1 MRRIAACMGALTS
14 FLFMFIGPRSCLL
27 VLTLL
32 VYGAASA
39 RPRPQTQAAPGR
51 MLLDVVVT
59 TKSGAPAHG
68 LQQQDFT
75 LSDNRLKQTIDSFQE
90 VDGRQA
96 PIDVIIVID
105 AVNGGYSTVGFERE
119 QIDKVLRADQG
130 KLVHP
135 VSLAVLTD
143 TNLQIVEGLSSDGNA
158 LSTALDQYAS
168 GLRSFRSSGGFFEA
182 YQVFDISLRGLQD
195 LIDRESARSSGDRTR
210 KIIVWLSPGW
220 PLLSGPNIEID
231 AKQQE
236 SFFGQII
243 DFSNHFWQD
252 NVTLYGVDPSGTAN
266 PSHTFFWRNFLKGVS
281 KPSQVQ
287 AGDLALEVLA
297 TQSGGIALNSSNDI
311 AAQLQK
317 CFADLGSYYQLS
329 FDPPHA
335 DKPNE
340 YHQIEIHIAKP
351 GLSARTRQG
360 YYSQP

>member
-1 MRRIAACMGALTS
+1 
-14 FLFMFIGPRSCLL
+14 MFINPRSGRLILMLL
-27 VLTLL
+27 VCTA
-32 VYGAASA
+32 AASA
-39 RPRPQTQAAPGR
+39 GPGRPQTQPAPGR
-51 MLLDVVVT
+51 VLLDVVVT
-59 TKSGAPAHG
+59 AKSGAPARG

-75 LSDNRLKQTIDSFQE
+75 LSDNKVKQTINSFQA

-96 PIDVIIVID
+96 PIDVIVVID
-105 AVNGGYSTVGFERE
+105 AVNASYSTVGFERE

-130 KLVHP
+130 KLAYP
-135 VSLAVLTD
+135 ISLAVLTD
-143 TNLQIVEGLSSDGNA
+143 TDLQIVQGFSSDGNA
-158 LSTALDQYAS
+158 LSAALDQYAN

-182 YQVFDISLRGLQD
+182 NQVFEISLRGLQD
-195 LIDRESARSSGDRTR
+195 LIDRESARSSQDLTR
-210 KIIVWLSPGW
+210 KAIVWLSPGW

-236 SFFGQII
+236 SLFGRIV
-243 DFSNHFWQD
+243 DFSNHFWRD
-252 NVTLYGVDPSGTAN
+252 NVTLYSIDPSGTAN

-317 CFADLGSYYQLS
+317 CLADLGSYYQLS

-340 YHQIEIHIAKP
+340 YHQIEIRLAEP

>member
-1 MRRIAACMGALTS
+1 
-14 FLFMFIGPRSCLL
+14 MFINPRSGRLILMLL
-27 VLTLL
+27 VCSA
-32 VYGAASA
+32 VASA
-39 RPRPQTQAAPGR
+39 SPGRPQTQPASGR

-59 TKSGAPAHG
+59 AKSGVPARG

-75 LSDNRLKQTIDSFQE
+75 LTDNKVKQTINSFQA

-96 PIDVIIVID
+96 PIDVIVVID
-105 AVNGGYSTVGFERE
+105 AVNASYSTVGFERE
-119 QIDKVLRADQG
+119 QVDKVLRADQG
-130 KLVHP
+130 KLAYP

-143 TNLQIVEGLSSDGNA
+143 TDLQIVQGFSSDGNA
-158 LSTALDQYAS
+158 LSAALDQYAN

-182 YQVFDISLRGLQD
+182 NEVFEISLRGLQD
-195 LIDRESARSSGDRTR
+195 LIDRESARSSQDLTR
-210 KIIVWLSPGW
+210 KAIVWLSPGW

-236 SFFGQII
+236 SLFGRIV
-243 DFSNHFWQD
+243 DFSNHFWRD
-252 NVTLYGVDPSGTAN
+252 NVTLYSIDPSGTAN

-317 CFADLGSYYQLS
+317 CLADLGSYYQLS

-340 YHQIEIHIAKP
+340 YHQIEIRLAEP

>member
-1 MRRIAACMGALTS
+1 
-14 FLFMFIGPRSCLL
+14 MFINSRSGLLILMLLICSAAAAAGPGRQ
-27 VLTLL
+27 
-32 VYGAASA
+32 
-39 RPRPQTQAAPGR
+39 QTQAAPGR

-59 TKSGAPAHG
+59 AKSGVPAIG

-75 LSDNRLKQTIDSFQE
+75 LSDNKVKQTINSFQA

-96 PIDVIIVID
+96 SIDVIIVID
-105 AVNGGYSTVGFERE
+105 AVNSSYSTVSFERE

-130 KLVHP
+130 KLAYP
-135 VSLAVLTD
+135 ISLAVLTD
-143 TNLQIVEGLSSDGNA
+143 TGLQIVQGLSSDGNA

-168 GLRSFRSSGGFFEA
+168 GIRNFRSSGGFFEA
-182 YQVFDISLRGLQD
+182 SQVFDISLGGLRD
-195 LIDRESARSSGDRTR
+195 LVDRESPRGAGDHTR
-210 KIIVWLSPGW
+210 KVIVWLSPGW
-220 PLLSGPNIEID
+220 PLLSGPNIELD

-243 DFSNHFWQD
+243 DFSNRFWQG
-252 NVTLYGVDPSGTAN
+252 NVTLYSIDPSGTSSPA
-266 PSHTFFWRNFLKGVS
+266 HVFFWRNFLKGVN
-281 KPSQVQ
+281 KPNQVQ

-297 TQSGGIALNSSNDI
+297 TQSGGLALFSSNDV

-317 CFADLGSYYQLS
+317 CLADLGSYYELS

-340 YHQIEIHIAKP
+340 YHQIEIRIAKP

-360 YYSQP
+360 YYSRP

>member
-1 MRRIAACMGALTS
+1 
-14 FLFMFIGPRSCLL
+14 MFINPRSRLL
-27 VLTLL
+27 ILMLL
-32 VYGAASA
+32 FYGAAAPAGWS
-39 RPRPQTQAAPGR
+39 RPQTQAAPGR

-59 TKSGAPAHG
+59 AKSGVPARG

-75 LSDNRLKQTIDSFQE
+75 LSDNKLKQTINSFQE

-130 KLVHP
+130 KLAYP
-135 VSLAVLTD
+135 VSLGVLTD
-143 TNLQIVEGLSSDGNA
+143 TGLQIVEGLSSDGNA
-158 LSTALDQYAS
+158 LSAALDQYAS
-168 GLRSFRSSGGFFEA
+168 GLRNFRSSGGFFEA
-182 YQVFDISLRGLQD
+182 YQVFQISLRGLQD
-195 LIDRESARSSGDRTR
+195 LIDRESARSSQDLTR
-210 KIIVWLSPGW
+210 KVILWLSPGW
-220 PLLSGPNIEID
+220 PLLSGPNIQID

-236 SFFGQII
+236 SLFGQIV
-243 DFSNHFWQD
+243 DFSNHFRQD
-252 NVTLYGVDPSGTAN
+252 NITLYSIDPSGTSD
-266 PSHTFFWRNFLKGVS
+266 PSHVFFWRNFLKGVS
-281 KPSQVQ
+281 KPNQVQ

-297 TQSGGIALNSSNDI
+297 TQSGGLSLFSSNDV

-317 CFADLGSYYQLS
+317 CLADLGSYYELS
-329 FDPPHA
+329 FDPPHG

-340 YHQIEIHIAKP
+340 YHQIEIRIAKP

>member
-1 MRRIAACMGALTS
+1 
-14 FLFMFIGPRSCLL
+14 MFINPRSCLL
-27 VLTLL
+27 ILMLL
-32 VYGAASA
+32 FYGAAASA
-39 RPRPQTQAAPGR
+39 GRSHPQTQAAPGR

-59 TKSGAPAHG
+59 AKSGVPARG

-75 LSDNRLKQTIDSFQE
+75 LSDNKLKQTINSFQA

-105 AVNGGYSTVGFERE
+105 SVNSSYSTVGFERE

-130 KLVHP
+130 KLAYP

-143 TNLQIVEGLSSDGNA
+143 TGLQIVEGLSSDGNA

-168 GLRSFRSSGGFFEA
+168 GLRNFRSSGGFFEA
-182 YQVFDISLRGLQD
+182 NQVFDISLRGLQD
-195 LIDRESARSSGDRTR
+195 LIDRESARSSQDLTR
-210 KIIVWLSPGW
+210 KVILWLSPGW
-220 PLLSGPNIEID
+220 PLLSGPNIELD
-231 AKQQE
+231 AKQQG

-243 DFSNHFWQD
+243 DFSNRFWRG
-252 NVTLYGVDPSGTAN
+252 NVTLYSIDPSGTSSPA
-266 PSHTFFWRNFLKGVS
+266 HVFFWRNFLKGVS
-281 KPSQVQ
+281 KPNQVQ

-297 TQSGGIALNSSNDI
+297 TQSGGLALFSSNDV

-317 CFADLGSYYQLS
+317 CLADLGSYYELS
-329 FDPPHA
+329 FDPPHG

-340 YHQIEIHIAKP
+340 YHQIEIRIAKP

>member
-1 MRRIAACMGALTS
+1 
-14 FLFMFIGPRSCLL
+14 
-27 VLTLL
+27 
-32 VYGAASA
+32 
-39 RPRPQTQAAPGR
+39 
-51 MLLDVVVT
+51 MLLDVAVT
-59 TKSGAPAHG
+59 AKSGLPARG

-75 LSDNRLKQTIDSFQE
+75 LLDNKVKQTINSFQS

-96 PIDVIIVID
+96 PIDVIVVID
-105 AVNGGYSTVGFERE
+105 AVNATYSTVGFERE

-130 KLVHP
+130 KLVYP

-143 TNLQIVEGLSSDGNA
+143 TDLQIVEGFSSDGNA
-158 LSTALDQYAS
+158 LSAALDQYAN
-168 GLRSFRSSGGFFEA
+168 GLRSFSSSGGFFEA
-182 YQVFDISLRGLQD
+182 NQVFEISLRGLQD
-195 LIDRESARSSGDRTR
+195 LIDRESARSSQDLTR
-210 KIIVWLSPGW
+210 KVIVWLSPGW

-236 SFFGQII
+236 SLFGRIV
-243 DFSNHFWQD
+243 DFSSHFWQD
-252 NVTLYGVDPSGTAN
+252 NITLYSIDPSGTAN
-266 PSHTFFWRNFLKGVS
+266 PAHTFFWRNFLKGIS

-297 TQSGGIALNSSNDI
+297 TQSGGVALNSSNDI

-317 CFADLGSYYQLS
+317 CFADLGSYYQFT

-340 YHQIEIHIAKP
+340 YHQIEIRMAKP

>member
-1 MRRIAACMGALTS
+1 
-14 FLFMFIGPRSCLL
+14 MFINPRSGRLILVLL
-27 VLTLL
+27 VCTA
-32 VYGAASA
+32 AASA
-39 RPRPQTQAAPGR
+39 GPGRPQTQPAPGR
-51 MLLDVVVT
+51 ILLDVVVT
-59 TKSGAPAHG
+59 AKSGVPARG

-75 LSDNRLKQTIDSFQE
+75 LSDNKVKQTIDSFQA

-96 PIDVIIVID
+96 PIDVIVVID
-105 AVNGGYSTVGFERE
+105 AVNATYSTVGYERE
-119 QIDKVLRADQG
+119 QIDKFLRADQG
-130 KLVHP
+130 KLAYP
-135 VSLAVLTD
+135 ISLAVLTD
-143 TNLQIVEGLSSDGNA
+143 TDLQIVQGFSSDGNA
-158 LSTALDQYAS
+158 LSAALDQYGN

-182 YQVFDISLRGLQD
+182 NEVFEISLRGLQD
-195 LIDRESARSSGDRTR
+195 LIDRESARSSQDLTR
-210 KIIVWLSPGW
+210 KAIVWLSPGW

-236 SFFGQII
+236 SLFGRIV
-243 DFSNHFWQD
+243 DFSNHFWRD
-252 NVTLYGVDPSGTAN
+252 NVTLYSIDPSGTAN

-317 CFADLGSYYQLS
+317 CLADLGSYYQLS

-340 YHQIEIHIAKP
+340 YHQIEIRLAKP